1 MASLQFDI
9 DFAYKMWKEIAV
21 MPLFTNV
28 DQYADDYLLQL
39 TRESVRNRGIDITPL
54 IDIVSGYVDEATI
67 RKTERELI
75 ISTYNMSERK
85 QQYYSLDDI
94 PHGQLLDY
102 AAASARLPFF
112 KNVIIDNQKYID
124 GGIGDNIPYYS
135 KLDNK
140 HFDLVIT
147 LKITH
152 IPFFIPR
159 VSINNITFDKE
170 ILIKP
175 SKRIGNPIEFRKPTF
190 DEKYEM
196 GYEDAMRA
204 LRAFSV
210 S

>member
-1 MASLQFDI
+1 MASLQFDM
-9 DFAYKMWKEIAV
+9 DSAYKMWKEIAV
-21 MPLFTNV
+21 MPVFTNV
-28 DQYADDYLLQL
+28 DQYADDYFLQL

-54 IDIVSGYVDEATI
+54 INIISGYVDETTI

-94 PHGQLLDY
+94 PYGQLLDY

-147 LKITH
+147 IKITH

-159 VSINNITFDKE
+159 VSINNITYDKE
-170 ILIKP
+170 VLIKP
-175 SKRIGNPIEFRKPTF
+175 SRRIGNPLEFRKPSF

-196 GYEDAMRA
+196 GYDDAKIA
-204 LRAFSV
+204 LRAFGV